1 MFKEQLNRAKGS
13 SLTAYVVNTGLTA
26 PAVLANLFARPCL
39 KREAGLFLIVFSFEG
54 DFIVYELFLIVSSPE
69 FLMALSSILF
79 LNLILSGDNAVIIA
93 MASKN
98 LPVDQRKTAIFWGS
112 AGAVVLRVILTFIA
126 AMMLNIPYLQFA
138 GGLALLWIAIHL
150 LDSKKEE
157 ENCEAAFSLRR
168 AVQVILVADLIMSL
182 DNVLALAAI
191 AQTVPHN
198 KYLLIGVGLATS
210 IPMVVFG
217 AQLLVKVLDRF
228 PFTMYAGAG
237 ILGYAAAMLML
248 GDKSLGAFLQG
259 YALLLQI
266 GLTLGVMTCG
276 YVRRRMASAAAKREA
291 A

>member
-1 MFKEQLNRAKGS
+1 
-13 SLTAYVVNTGLTA
+13 
-26 PAVLANLFARPCL
+26 
-39 KREAGLFLIVFSFEG
+39 
-54 DFIVYELFLIVSSPE
+54 
-69 FLMALSSILF
+69 MALSSILF

-98 LPVDQRKTAIFWGS
+98 LPPEQRKTAIFWGS

-168 AVQVILVADLIMSL
+168 AVQVILFADLIMSL

-228 PFTMYAGAG
+228 PLTMYAGAG

-276 YVRRRMASAAAKREA
+276 YLRRRMASETAKREVA
-291 A
+291 